1 MSEQDI
7 APVAGT
13 RRPLGCLVRLTFV
26 AAIVVGVVVVIGTIF
41 DQGDSARPVRGYNA
55 GPAEAYQHATV
66 NYIEPTHAYIV
77 RLADGAYLA
86 LYDKPAKQQELRNH
100 CRVTF
105 IDDAGIG
112 TLEPLPGIKGAFVE
126 QCGDSRAVWR
136 ADGAFAFGAGYGDLD
151 RFRTSINAQGDLII
165 DTDNRTCTR
174 SRGVIGL
181 PPFDVR
187 TCRGAD

>member
-1 MSEQDI
+1 MSEQDA
-7 APVAGT
+7 APVARK
-13 RRPLGCLVRLTFV
+13 RRPLGCLVRLAV
-26 AAIVVGVVVVIGTIF
+26 AAAIVVGVVVAIGTIF

-55 GPAEAYQHATV
+55 GPAEAYQPATV
-66 NYIEPTHAYIV
+66 NYIEQTHAYIV

-86 LYDKPAKQQELRNH
+86 LYDKPAKQQELRND
-100 CRVTF
+100 CRVSF

-112 TLEPLPGIKGAFVE
+112 TLELLPGIKGAFVE
-126 QCGDSRAVWR
+126 QCGDARAVWR

-151 RFRTSINAQGDLII
+151 RFGTRIDAEGDLII

-174 SRGVIGL
+174 SRGATGL

>member
-1 MSEQDI
+1 MSDQD
-7 APVAGT
+7 AATVARR
-13 RRPLGCLVRLTFV
+13 RRPLGCVVRLAV
-26 AAIVVGVVVVIGTIF
+26 AAAIVVVVVVAIGTIF

-55 GPAEAYQHATV
+55 GPADAYQPATV
-66 NYIEPTHAYIV
+66 NYMEQTHAYIV
-77 RLADGAYLA
+77 RLPGGEYLA
-86 LYDKPAKQQELRNH
+86 LYDKPARQQELHND
-100 CRVTF
+100 CRVAF
-105 IDDAGIG
+105 VDDAGIG
-112 TLEPLPGIKGAFVE
+112 NLEPLPGIKGAFVE
-126 QCGDSRAVWR
+126 QCADARTVWR
-136 ADGAFAFGAGYGDLD
+136 ADGVFAFGAGYGDLD